1 MALELLEWN
10 RNDIDTIHVG
20 RMHYTQPTDYLW
32 PKKGKSLKFIHVMGI
47 LVTLGKVRSNQE
59 LLLTLCNKKE

>member
-47 LVTLGKVRSNQE
+47 LVTLGKVRAN
-59 LLLTLCNKKE
+59 